1 MTLITDR
8 KRHPLTSGV
17 TWAFTVAASL
27 TLGACGGGG
36 GAGETPSNAGSAQPT
51 GSTAAGSL
59 SASAVANGPT
69 ATQAELATT
78 SDDKLVQ
85 AMLATEPTATPGI
98 APDARI
104 ASSFASP
111 SFESTNAVSL
121 SVTRGTA
128 TDVKPNPATAVSG
141 VIYYVDSTLGNDTN
155 NGSSATAAGAG
166 VGPWRSLAKL
176 AAVGLKPGDSV
187 RLACGGVWNET
198 LKPNASGTSTSPISI
213 GSHPLACSNPP
224 VIDGS
229 VALPSSAWTLH
240 QGSIYRASVATTP
253 LQLFVAGAAQD
264 PAHHPNAGHD
274 TSTPLS
280 VYLRAAANGDQTIV
294 GGRTGS
300 TYLPTGSDLRLPVGA
315 AITAGTKVRIRLN
328 SWTLDERTISATT
341 SGKLSLATP
350 TSYPIV
356 AGWGYFLLGQL
367 WMLDSPGEWHADINN
382 RYVYAWMP
390 DSQTPGSRV
399 SISQLGTGVDLAT
412 LQYVTIDNLYVRRIG
427 TAFDLRG
434 STGVIVQK
442 SRIEDTSLHGV
453 YLPASIGTRLEAN
466 RIERTG
472 LDAIAG
478 VDNAIGIASELTAAE
493 NTIVDS
499 GVLRGATGRSTSLP
513 QQGLAAISAGYRATT
528 RANRITG
535 ASYHGI
541 RTTGSSSI
549 TNNVIDGVCL
559 ALDDCGGIYV
569 YGASTVG
576 TSVAGNIISN
586 IVGNLLGKP
595 AGTTLQSEGIYL
607 DDHANG
613 VTVMGNTVSGAET
626 GILLHN
632 AFNNTLSG
640 NVLYGNRKHQIWL
653 FEDSTTLKAGG
664 DLYGNLITGNQMY
677 PLAPTA
683 ALGQQS
689 TIADTAHFATFD
701 RNRYSALISSR
712 VVSEA
717 WPLGSNAFT
726 FTAWQAATTAA
737 GISRSPDA
745 NGSVVNAVGFS
756 AFTVLASNI
765 VTNGDISQG
774 NKGWTPWNSTAP
786 VATAVAQ
793 TCDGKPC
800 LAVTAGGS
808 STLVATP
815 PFSVVG
821 DNWYRVSFD
830 LRSTTG
836 QSVSVLVRRGGGG
849 TNGYESLMGSAEMV
863 NAPAAL
869 RRFSF
874 AFKASKTVN
883 AADSVTRDIGARLY
897 FDRIQP
903 GTQLVLMNVEIV
915 PVSAA
920 DASVKTQLFANGTT
934 AAASYTCPDANTA
947 PARCNQYLNFGTG
960 SAVTWPLQLPALGS
974 VVVYSRDNSL
984 VDTDGDGISDM
995 QDQCPATPAG
1005 AVTNARGCSL

>member
-1 MTLITDR
+1 M
-8 KRHPLTSGV
+8 HPTTPAIPLRRPTGV
-17 TWAFTVAASL
+17 SLAVAIAASFTVV
-27 TLGACGGGG
+27 ACGGGG
-36 GAGETPSNAGSAQPT
+36 ESSTESAAVAMATETVEGLTMATATASSTSDVQGAILLTDAADLPASAQ
-51 GSTAAGSL
+51 AK
-59 SASAVANGPT
+59 ASAEFLSIDLAPAASQPAESQATPPAGPQATRVVALDAVMSAASDSTSGRVFYVDSNVGNDSYSGT
-69 ATQAELATT
+69 AATT
-78 SDDKLVQ
+78 S
-85 AMLATEPTATPGI
+85 
-98 APDARI
+98 
-104 ASSFASP
+104 S
-111 SFESTNAVSL
+111 N
-121 SVTRGTA
+121 
-128 TDVKPNPATAVSG
+128 
-141 VIYYVDSTLGNDTN
+141 
-155 NGSSATAAGAG
+155 G

-176 AAVGLKPGDSV
+176 AAAGLKPGDSV
-187 RLACGGVWNET
+187 GLACGGVWNET
-198 LKPNASGTSTSPISI
+198 LKPNASGTATSPIRI
-213 GSHPLACSNPP
+213 GSHPSGCSNPP

-229 VALPSSAWTLH
+229 FALQASAWTLH
-240 QGSIYRASVATTP
+240 QGSIYRASVAAAP
-253 LQLFVAGAAQD
+253 LQLFVAGTAQD
-264 PAHHPNAGHD
+264 LAHHPNVGHD
-274 TSTPLS
+274 TNTPLS
-280 VYLRAAANGDQTIV
+280 VYLRAAANGDQTVV

-300 TYLPTGSDLRLPVGA
+300 TYLLTGSDLRLPVGA

-328 SWTLDERTISATT
+328 SWTLDERTISAAT
-341 SGKLSLATP
+341 SGKLSLSTP

-367 WMLDSPGEWHADINN
+367 WMLDSPGEWHADITN

-390 DSQTPGSRV
+390 DSQAPGSRV

-412 LQYVTIDNLYVRRIG
+412 LQHVTIDNLYARRTG

-434 STGVIVQK
+434 STGVVVQN
-442 SRIEDTSLHGV
+442 SRIEDTSRHGF
-453 YLPASIGTRLEAN
+453 YLPASTGTRLVAN

-478 VDNAIGIASELTAAE
+478 LDNAVGIASELTAAN

-499 GVLRGATGRSTSLP
+499 GVIRGATGRATSLP
-513 QQGLAAISAGYRATT
+513 QQGLAAISAGYRATV

-549 TNNVIDGVCL
+549 IDNVIDGVCL

-569 YGASTVG
+569 YGAATLG
-576 TSVAGNIISN
+576 TSVTGNIVSN

-595 AGTTLQSEGIYL
+595 AGTTVQSEGIYL

-613 VTVMGNTVSGAET
+613 VSVNGNTVSGAET

-653 FEDSTTLKAGG
+653 FEDSTTLNAGG
-664 DLYGNLITGNQMY
+664 DLYGNVITGNQMY

-712 VVSEA
+712 VVSES

-808 STLVATP
+808 STLAATP

-821 DNWYRVSFD
+821 DKWYRVSFD
-830 LRSTTG
+830 LRSTLTG
-836 QSVSVLVRRGGGG
+836 QPVSVLVRRGGGG

-883 AADSVTRDIGARLY
+883 AADPVTRDIGARLY

-920 DASVKTQLFANGTT
+920 DASVKSQLFANGTT
-934 AAASYTCPDANTA
+934 SAASYACPDATTA
-947 PARCNQYLNFGTG
+947 PARCSQYLSFGTG
-960 SAVTWPLQLPALGS
+960 SAITWPLQLPALGS
-974 VVVYSRDNSL
+974 TVIYSRDNSL